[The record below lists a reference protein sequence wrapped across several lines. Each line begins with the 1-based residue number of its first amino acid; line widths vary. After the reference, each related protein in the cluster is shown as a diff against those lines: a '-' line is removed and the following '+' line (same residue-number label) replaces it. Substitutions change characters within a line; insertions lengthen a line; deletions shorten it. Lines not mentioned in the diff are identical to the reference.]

1 MLASERKASD
11 GLACTRE
18 RRGTGARGDIFAYWS
33 NFETFSNFMQNVEEV
48 RMTGEDTSHWRV
60 KGPLG
65 KTVEFEAGTTEMD
78 PNRGIGWNT
87 VEGEVMTSSE
97 VRFEEIQSDRT
108 RLEVMMNYADPPGG
122 KAGEVVADAISNPER
137 EMREDLQNF
146 ARLVERGEVAQTN
159 GR

>member
-1 MLASERKASD
+1 MED
-11 GLACTRE
+11 V
-18 RRGTGARGDIFAYWS
+18 FQYWS
-33 NFETFSNFMQNVEEV
+33 NFENLSNFMQNVEDV
-48 RMTGEDTSHWRV
+48 RMTDADTSHWKV

-65 KTVEFEAGTTEMD
+65 KTVEYDARTTEMD

-87 VEGEVMTSSE
+87 MEGEVLTSGE
-97 VRFEEIQSDRT
+97 VRFEEIQPDRT
-108 RLEVMMNYADPPGG
+108 RVEVTMNYADPPGG

-146 ARLVERGEVAQTN
+146 ARLVERGEVAQAS